1 MSTESVL
8 KENDICPNCHTF
20 MSDTH
25 VCIDDNIICPR
36 FYTYEE
42 MVERA
47 KRKKV
52 EYVYIKKRVTHTRPQ
67 TR

>member
-1 MSTESVL
+1 MSTETIL
-8 KENDICPNCHTF
+8 KDNDICPTCHTL

-25 VCIDDNIICPR
+25 TCIDENIICPR

-42 MVERA
+42 SIERA
-47 KRKKV
+47 KQEKV
-52 EYVYIKKRVTHTRPQ
+52 EYVYIKRRVTRPQ